1 MDIIFGFYGAIMQNN
16 LIIKKMETLEIT
28 PQQSA
33 VGNLLLTGMTAHTG
47 IVGDKDDLFV
57 LDAKTSKELNFEQGR
72 LCCYELAKL
81 SEKSYTRCQ
90 PVQVDLNFNQTGQ
103 LMILQKHFNPFP
115 CSGEVIHCTPSD
127 KLIEYVKTRCK

>member
-1 MDIIFGFYGAIMQNN
+1 
-16 LIIKKMETLEIT
+16 METLEIV
-28 PQQSA
+28 PQKSA

-57 LDAKTSKELNFEQGR
+57 LDAKTSQELSFEQGR

-81 SEKSYTRCQ
+81 SGKGYGSWQ

-103 LMILQKHFNPFP
+103 LMILHKHYNPFP

-127 KLIEYVKTRCK
+127 TLIEYVKTRCK